1 MVKNPFKRKK
11 KEIGP
16 FRANRILNTS
26 EVKIDQ
32 VYTEDENPVA
42 ILITLTEDE
51 AKKIGAE
58 GYAGPTKV
66 GVKGKYERNNKW
78 VTRAIY
84 FPESIPDAQFTEDI
98 GKQIRN
104 SVAVGGTVVPMNVPF
119 EKAELEKTYPI
130 SGSASLSVTDN
141 MYTVISGE
149 VVLTPPSRP
158 TFMRRLCPYCNK
170 EIDVAYKKCPFC
182 GKQV

>member
-1 MVKNPFKRKK
+1 MLLRKKK

-16 FRANRILNTS
+16 FRANRILNTH

-32 VYTEDENPVA
+32 VYTKDEKPVA

-58 GYAGPTKV
+58 GYVGPTNIK
-66 GVKGKYERNNKW
+66 VKGKYERDNNW

-84 FPESIPDAQFTEDI
+84 FPANIPDAQFTEDI

-104 SVAVGGTVVPMNVPF
+104 SVAVGGTVVPINVQF
-119 EKAELEKTYPI
+119 EKAEREKKYPI
-130 SGSASLSVTDN
+130 SGSASLRMVDN
-141 MYTVISGE
+141 MHTVISGE
-149 VVLTPPSRP
+149 VVLTPPTQP
-158 TFMRRLCPYCNK
+158 TFMRRLCPYCNN
-170 EIDVAYKKCPFC
+170 EIDVAYKQCPFC
-182 GKQV
+182 GKHV